1 MLRSLRR
8 RLSQNVSH
16 GQTVA
21 QNARDWLM
29 LDDNIVQ
36 AGRTPYQVI
45 YEEDII
51 ELRYYPPLA
60 QDSIVINGHDVAVEK
75 STFAIPLVIVAPLAV
90 NMFIYDLFPQ
100 RSLVRYLR
108 ARGFEVYLV
117 DWGTPAQR
125 HNHQSLATYFSDLL
139 PHLLTQVRAHSGSE
153 KLSLH
158 GWSFGGMF
166 SYCAAALGDRNIVNL
181 ALVGAPN
188 DYHANGQLGVYY
200 QKLSRRLSSIE
211 KRFGWRV
218 HNSPKRFWRAP
229 GWGNALGFKLTNP
242 IGSLQGY
249 TELLKNLHDSDYV
262 SAHATNAAFLDRM
275 VAYPGTVV
283 QDFIQYLWVDN
294 VLAHG
299 QLPMQDGE
307 HALASIDA
315 NILSIV
321 GRQDIIVNR
330 DCSERLFDLV
340 SSTDKTMIEVDGG
353 HMGIVSG
360 SRAPAQSWVH
370 IADWLA
376 LRSGDTENAPDIK
389 VSAAKAGMQKIKNTL
404 RRKSKATETHAE

>member
-1 MLRSLRR
+1 MLRSIRR
-8 RLSQNVSH
+8 HIAQSH
-16 GQTVA
+16 TLA
-21 QNARDWLM
+21 QNARSWLT
-29 LDDNIVQ
+29 LDENIVQ
-36 AGRTPYQVI
+36 AGRTPYDVI
-45 YEEDII
+45 YEEDIVQ
-51 ELRYYPPLA
+51 LRYYPPLT
-60 QDSIVINGHDVAVEK
+60 QDSVVIDGQNVEVNK
-75 STFAIPLVIVAPLAV
+75 TPFPIPLVIVAPLAV
-90 NMFIYDLFPQ
+90 NMFIYDLFPE

-117 DWGTPAQR
+117 DWGTPAPR
-125 HNHQSLATYFSDLL
+125 HNHQNLATYFADLL
-139 PHLLTQVRAHSGSE
+139 PDLLTRVRAHSGSE

-158 GWSFGGMF
+158 GWSFGGLF
-166 SYCAAALGDRNIVNL
+166 SYCAAALGDSNIVNL

-188 DYHANGQLGVYY
+188 DYHANGQLGLYY
-200 QKLSRRLSSIE
+200 QKLSRRLRSIE

-218 HNSPKRFWRAP
+218 HNSRKRFWRAP

-275 VAYPGTVV
+275 VAYPGAVV

-299 QLPMQDGE
+299 KLPMRDSE
-307 HALASIDA
+307 TNSHALSSINA
-315 NILSIV
+315 NILAIV
-321 GRQDIIVNR
+321 GRQDIIVNQ
-330 DCSERLFDLV
+330 DCSKALFDHV
-340 SSTDKTMIEVDGG
+340 SSTDKTLIEVDGG

-360 SRAPAQSWVH
+360 SRAPAQSWVT

-376 LRSGDTENAPDIK
+376 LRSGETDISVETK
-389 VSAAKAGMQKIKNTL
+389 TSAAKAGIQKIKNTFS
-404 RRKSKATETHAE
+404 RKPTNTAV